1 MACGNIL
8 FPLIFQ
14 HQYKET
20 LTMFFRLDMYLFCV
34 KRSNAIQL
42 IINSTFFVTF
52 GKDQAVFQRTFN
64 FFSLSVL
71 GLNCT
76 IYSCA
81 KSWGDCKAEIQ
92 SCFAVAADK

>member
-8 FPLIFQ
+8 FPFIFQ

-52 GKDQAVFQRTFN
+52 GKD
-64 FFSLSVL
+64 
-71 GLNCT
+71 
-76 IYSCA
+76 
-81 KSWGDCKAEIQ
+81 
-92 SCFAVAADK
+92 